1 VKKTWFSVGQILF
14 TLVVVAIAAFVLWR
28 LVAYYMFAPW
38 TRDGHVRADVV
49 QVAPDVGG
57 LIVDVKVVDSQ
68 PVKAG
73 QVLFVIDQA
82 RYALTLRQAQA
93 SALQRHATL
102 DQARRE
108 DARNRTL
115 GDLVARE
122 ITEESRSRVQQAE
135 AMLADSDVAI
145 DTARLNLQRT
155 MVVSPVDGYLNDR
168 APRVGEFVTAGR
180 SVLSVVDLHSFRV
193 DGYFEETKLHG
204 IDIGQPVDIK
214 VMGESQVLRGHVQS
228 IVAGIEDRDRSQG
241 SNLLPNVN
249 PAFSWVRLAQ
259 RIPVRIAL
267 DEVPVD
273 FRMIAGRTAT
283 VSVRDL
289 SPMRKSNAAAEGASG
304 VVGTSDASPAAG
316 SSGAA
321 GASGASNAANATN
334 AANVASAAALASA
347 PANASSVVPVTT
359 GVAASKRAGG
369 ASQ

>member
-28 LVAYYMFAPW
+28 LVGYYMFAPW

-57 LIVDVKVVDSQ
+57 LIVSVNVADNQ
-68 PVKAG
+68 PVNAG

-82 RYALTLRQAQA
+82 RYALALRQAQA
-93 SALQRHATL
+93 TALQRRATL

-122 ITEESRSRVQQAE
+122 VTEESRSRVQQAE
-135 AMLADSDVAI
+135 AALADADVAI

-155 MVVSPVDGYLNDR
+155 TVVSPVDGYLNDR
-168 APRVGEFVTAGR
+168 APRAGEYVTAGR
-180 SVLSVVDLHSFRV
+180 SVLSVVDMHSFRV

-204 IDIGQPVDIK
+204 IDIGQQVDIK
-214 VMGESQVLRGHVQS
+214 VMGEPKTLRGHVQS

-267 DEVPVD
+267 DEVPAD

-283 VSVRDL
+283 VSVRDIVPL
-289 SPMRKSNAAAEGASG
+289 AKSNAATTGGASG
-304 VVGTSDASPAAG
+304 VVGAADT
-316 SSGAA
+316 
-321 GASGASNAANATN
+321 ASGVGSASAPGNASGSVPVSGIANASNA
-334 AANVASAAALASA
+334 SA
-347 PANASSVVPVTT
+347 PGAN
-359 GVAASKRAGG
+359 R
-369 ASQ
+369 